1 MENYMKNLNSKKAR
15 QRIATLYNII
25 IVEDREMR
33 ELLREDW
40 NNRALITSIETLYNK
55 SRSEYQKA
63 IIQLVEVYGIPHIQY
78 DNVIKE
84 RAEEEVVENYNYND
98 YGLDEWDIR

>member
-1 MENYMKNLNSKKAR
+1 MKNLNSKKAR

>member
-1 MENYMKNLNSKKAR
+1 MENHMKNLNSKKAR